1 MDPLSNS
8 AFTTS
13 GALIDCLDKKMV
25 LVLRDNTKLFG
36 VLRSFDQYGNLVF
49 QDSYERIY
57 VDNCYADIPKG
68 VYLIRGENVV
78 LMGEI
83 VSAVILKFSPDP
95 SRTWTRRTISII
107 NVYRTRRQNR
117 SQKIEWKRWFSS
129 KNRGQPLCTKW
140 DLWIW
145 RRICTYCSDDLQLS
159 KSNRIPTLG
168 Q

>member
-1 MDPLSNS
+1 MDALANS

-13 GALIDCLDKKMV
+13 GALIDCVDKKMV

-57 VDNCYADIPKG
+57 IDDCYADIPKG

-83 VSAVILKFSPDP
+83 VSSPLQFRSIVINKQDLDEEDNIKQKRITQEEARQRLDKQTSEKLKVE
-95 SRTWTRRTISII
+95 RTKSK
-107 NVYRTRRQNR
+107 VLH
-117 SQKIEWKRWFSS
+117 KMGFGDIEEHKEDIY
-129 KNRGQPLCTKW
+129 L
-140 DLWIW
+140 L
-145 RRICTYCSDDLQLS
+145 Y
-159 KSNRIPTLG
+159 
-168 Q
+168 